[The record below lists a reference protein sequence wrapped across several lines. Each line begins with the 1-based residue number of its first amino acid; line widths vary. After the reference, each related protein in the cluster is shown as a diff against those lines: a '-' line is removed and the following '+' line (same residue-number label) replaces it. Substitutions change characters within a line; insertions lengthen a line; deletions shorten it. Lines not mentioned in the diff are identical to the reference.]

1 MNEKYLIASLLL
13 GFEWF
18 DESLQLSLRANGW
31 SELTRP
37 ESMIMTHVQ
46 MGIVRP
52 SDIARSLRL
61 TRQAI
66 HVTIKSMVKRD
77 LFELIDD
84 PIDGRIRIVK
94 LTATGET
101 MREDAQAIIDALTAE
116 LARKIGARQVKGLRE
131 ALAQE
136 WGEPLVIMGAKR
148 TKQASSHKAT
158 ALKVGPAANL
168 KSARSA

>member
-77 LFELIDD
+77 FFELVDD

-116 LARKIGARQVKGLRE
+116 LARKIGVRQVKGLRE

-136 WGEPLVIMGAKR
+136 WGQPLVIMAAKR

>member
-1 MNEKYLIASLLL
+1 LNGKYLIASLLL

-77 LFELIDD
+77 FFEL
-84 PIDGRIRIVK
+84 V
-94 LTATGET
+94 A
-101 MREDAQAIIDALTAE
+101 
-116 LARKIGARQVKGLRE
+116 ARLRHIASTKWGKRRYMSMDSLLNPEKKEEGA
-131 ALAQE
+131 
-136 WGEPLVIMGAKR
+136 
-148 TKQASSHKAT
+148 
-158 ALKVGPAANL
+158 
-168 KSARSA
+168 

>member
-1 MNEKYLIASLLL
+1 MITKYMIASLLL

-31 SELTRP
+31 NELTRP

-66 HVTIKSMVKRD
+66 HVTIKSMVERD
-77 LFELIDD
+77 LFELVAD
-84 PIDGRIRIVK
+84 PEDARIRVVR
-94 LTATGET
+94 LTATGDA
-101 MREDAQAIIDALTAE
+101 MRHDAQSIIDALTIE
-116 LARKIGARQVKGLRE
+116 LASRIGARQVKALRE
-131 ALAQE
+131 AFSQE
-136 WGEPLVIMGAKR
+136 WGEPLVIMRTKR
-148 TKQASSHKAT
+148 TKQAGRLKVS
-158 ALKVGPAANL
+158 ALKVGRPA
-168 KSARSA
+168 KSKAAPSD